1 MSPDWTGSYHHV
13 AAGAALALGTYLVA
27 RRRMP
32 YGWAAALSLVV
43 TMAAEA
49 MVELVEYPL
58 LFRGDAIAEN
68 YYDTVADIGS
78 TLFGALCGALLGLA
92 GTFVRRRSRR

>member
-32 YGWAAALSLVV
+32 YGWAAGLCLVV
-43 TMAAEA
+43 T

-58 LFRGDAIAEN
+58 LVRGDAIAEN

-78 TLFGALCGALLGLA
+78 TLFGAVCGALLGLA

>member
-1 MSPDWTGSYHHV
+1 VSPDWTGSPHHV

-27 RRRMP
+27 RRHMKAR
-32 YGWAAALSLVV
+32 WAAALAVVV

-58 LFRGDAIAEN
+58 LFRGDADAAS
-68 YYDTVADIGS
+68 YYDTLADIGD
-78 TLFGALCGALLGLA
+78 TLVGAALGALFGLLGTAL
-92 GTFVRRRSRR
+92 RRHQR